1 VLIFLGDIA
10 ESRFRLDQRL
20 HAIREVVPN
29 VKDII
34 PHFVYFLECDELAPK
49 STGEAL
55 SKLLNTELFIFPQT
69 NTGGYPSI
77 TVIPRLGTIS
87 PWSSKATEIVK
98 KCNLIDL
105 NRIERGIQW
114 QIKDCSVEELTDIGS
129 FLHDPLTQ
137 SVLDHPQQFSSI
149 FESPKSQPLRT
160 VYSGNNG
167 KNALIKANQELGLAL
182 SESEVEYLLHEYRQ
196 LKRGPT
202 DAELMMFAQVNSEH
216 CRHKQFNAS
225 WVIDDQRQDHSLF
238 EMIKDTHRKN
248 GIGTLVAYDDNAA
261 VLEGGNSA
269 WFLSNHLTREYQCH
283 HEPADIV
290 AKVETHNHPTGISP
304 FPGAATGSGGEIRDE
319 GATGR
324 GGTPK
329 AGVTGFS
336 VSNLHIPGFDRA
348 WEISPSN
355 PKRLATPLEIM
366 IDAPLGAASFNNE
379 FGRPNIAGYF
389 RTLELATDE
398 DSTESR
404 CRWGYHKP
412 IMLAGGLGNIRRKH
426 VKKLPIPAGGLLIVL
441 GGPAMLIGLG
451 GGASSSRDSGDGTE
465 ALDFASVQ
473 RGNPEIQRRC
483 QEVLNSCISLGDQ
496 NPILSIHDVGAG
508 GLSNALPELVR
519 DSKCGAYID
528 LANINIA
535 DDSMS
540 PMEIWCN
547 EAQERYVLA
556 ILEDRVDDFSDIC
569 ERESCPYQI
578 VGRASKTNLLQ
589 VKDSRVPDNNL
600 INQQLDFP
608 NPVNVDMNFLF
619 KENSQ
624 LEIVC
629 NTQSKRSMCSSLK
642 NVDLAEAL
650 NRVIKLP
657 AVGDKSF
664 LINIG
669 DRSVG
674 GKIVRDPMVG
684 PWQVPVADVGVTSSD
699 FWGIS
704 GEAIAIGEKAP
715 IALVSPPSSGRM
727 AVAESLTNIAAA
739 SVKNLSSV
747 KLSANWMACTDQSGE
762 KAKLYETVRAVA
774 LELCPQLGISI
785 PVGKD
790 SLSMSSSWENSSINW
805 KVISPVTLAVTA
817 YAPITNIRKVW
828 TPTLTKQSDTSLMF
842 VDLAKGKQR
851 LSGSALT
858 QVFNAIGDETPDVES
873 VEILKNFFS
882 ATRILLNEGLG
893 LAYHDRSDGG
903 LIMVLLEMAFAGRVG
918 LEIDIGDENPI
929 SYLFNEELGFVL
941 QVSNTRMPNV
951 KAILKQYG
959 LEKYSNILGGVST
972 YHDHIRIYSG
982 KKLLFEENRAGL
994 HRKWSETS
1002 WAIQKMRDDPDCANE
1017 EYDRLLDLED
1027 PGLHSDS
1034 LPTKDNKNQNV
1045 FTSMNGKPK
1054 IAVLREQGVNGHLE
1068 MASAFFTAGFATY
1081 DVTMTDLSSGAQKL
1095 EDFNGLVACGGF
1107 SYGDVLGAGNGWA
1120 KSILYAPR
1128 LRDQFEGF
1136 FKKEDTFTFG
1146 VCNGCQMLSQLRD
1159 LIPGSEHWPHFIKN
1173 TSEQFE
1179 SRLVMVEIIESQS
1192 ILFKDL
1198 QGMRLPIVIAHGEG
1212 RTQYN
1217 DDDMDFLLREKKIS
1231 LRYIDNYDNPTEI
1244 YPLNPNGSEGGYTA
1258 FCSNDGRVTIMM
1270 PHPERMVR
1278 SITCSWIPD
1287 NWGQFS
1293 PWLKM
1298 FENARNFCF

>member
-1 VLIFLGDIA
+1 MLIFLGDIA

-20 HAIREVVPN
+20 RIIREIIPTI
-29 VKDII
+29 KDIV
-34 PHFVYFLECDELAPK
+34 PYFVYFLQCDERIPK
-49 STGEAL
+49 NIGDAL
-55 SKLLNTELFIFPQT
+55 SKLLNSELFVFRQT
-69 NTGGYPSI
+69 NGYGCQNI

-87 PWSSKATEIVK
+87 PWSSKATELIK

-105 NRIERGIQW
+105 NRIERGIHW
-114 QIKDCSVEELTDIGS
+114 QIEGCSVEEIKNITS

-137 SVLDHPQQFSSI
+137 SILDDPRQFSSI
-149 FESPKSQPLRT
+149 FQVPESRPLRT
-160 VYSGNNG
+160 VYSGNSG
-167 KNALIKANQELGLAL
+167 KNALVKANQELGLAM
-182 SESEVEYLLHEYRQ
+182 SDREVEYFLHEYNQ

-225 WVIDDQRQDHSLF
+225 WVIDGQRQDHSLF
-238 EMIKDTHRKN
+238 EMIKGTHARN
-248 GIGTLVAYDDNAA
+248 GSGTLVAYDDNAA

-269 WFLSNHLTREYQCH
+269 WFLPNDLTREYQCH
-283 HEPADIV
+283 YEPADIV

-324 GGTPK
+324 GGIPK

-336 VSNLHIPGFDRA
+336 VSNLHIPGFHRA
-348 WEISPSN
+348 WEILPSN

-389 RTLELATDE
+389 RTLEFMMEE
-398 DSTESR
+398 DSTKR
-404 CRWGYHKP
+404 RWGYHKP
-412 IMLAGGLGNIRRKH
+412 IMLAGGLGNIRRRH
-426 VKKLPIPAGGLLIVL
+426 VKKLPIPEGGLLVVL
-441 GGPAMLIGLG
+441 GGPGMLIGLG
-451 GGASSSRDSGDGTE
+451 GGASSSRDSGDGSE
-465 ALDFASVQ
+465 SLDFASVQ

-483 QEVLNSCISLGDQ
+483 QEVLNSCVFMGEK

-519 DSKCGAYID
+519 DSKRGAYID
-528 LANINIA
+528 LANLEIA
-535 DDSMS
+535 DEAMS

-556 ILEDRVDDFSDIC
+556 IREDRVNDFSDIC

-578 VGRASKTNLLQ
+578 VGRATKKNILE
-589 VKDSRVPDNNL
+589 VKDSRAPSKSLNNKNFEVPV
-600 INQQLDFP
+600 
-608 NPVNVDMNFLF
+608 PVNIDMNFLF

-624 LEIVC
+624 LEIIC
-629 NTQSKRSMCSSLK
+629 KTQPKPGKRGSLE
-642 NVDLAEAL
+642 NIDLVEAL

-657 AVGDKSF
+657 AVSDKSF

-674 GKIVRDPMVG
+674 GKVVRDPMVG

-715 IALVSPPSSGRM
+715 IALVNPSSSGRM
-727 AVAESLTNIAAA
+727 AVAESITNIAAA

-762 KAKLYETVRAVA
+762 KAKLYETVKAVA

-790 SLSMSSSWENSSINW
+790 SLSMSSYWKNNSINW
-805 KVISPVTLAVTA
+805 KVVSPVTLAVTA
-817 YAPITNIRKVW
+817 YAPITNIQKVW
-828 TPTLTKQSDTSLMF
+828 TPTLKKQSDTSLLF

-851 LSGSALT
+851 LSGSALS
-858 QVFNAIGDETPDVES
+858 QVFNFIGDETPDVES
-873 VEILKNFFS
+873 SELLRNFFS
-882 ATRILLNEGLG
+882 ATRILLEEHSV

-903 LIMVLLEMAFAGRVG
+903 LIMTLLEMAFAGRVG
-918 LEIDIGDENPI
+918 LKIDIGDENPNT
-929 SYLFNEELGFVL
+929 YLFNEELGFVL
-941 QVSNTRMPNV
+941 QAANNRLRNV
-951 KAILKQYG
+951 KATLKRYG
-959 LEKYSNILGGVST
+959 LEEYSHILGEIST
-972 YHDHIRIYSG
+972 DNNDIRIYSG
-982 KKLLFEENRAGL
+982 KKLLFKESRAIL

-1002 WAIQKMRDDPDCANE
+1002 WAIQKLRDDPSCADE

-1034 LPTKDNKNQNV
+1034 LPCEENIDKKIFVLTNE
-1045 FTSMNGKPK
+1045 KPK
-1054 IAVLREQGVNGHLE
+1054 IGVLREQGVNGHLE
-1068 MASAFFTAGFATY
+1068 MASAFFTAGFCSY
-1081 DVTMTDLSSGAQKL
+1081 DVTMTDLLSGAQKL
-1095 EDFNGLVACGGF
+1095 EDFDGLVACGGF

-1120 KSILYAPR
+1120 KSILYTPK
-1128 LRDQFEGF
+1128 LRDQFEKF
-1136 FKKEDTFTFG
+1136 FQKKDTFTFG
-1146 VCNGCQMLSQLRD
+1146 VCNGCQMLSELRD
-1159 LIPGSEHWPHFIKN
+1159 LIPGSEHWPYFIRN

-1179 SRLVMVEIIESQS
+1179 SRLVMVEIVQSQS
-1192 ILFKDL
+1192 IFFKGL

-1212 RTQYN
+1212 KTKYSHE
-1217 DDDMDFLLREKKIS
+1217 DIDCLLKDRKIS
-1231 LRYIDNYDNPTEI
+1231 LRYIDNYGTPTEI

-1258 FCSNDGRVTIMM
+1258 FCSSDGRVTIMM
-1270 PHPERMVR
+1270 PHPERVVR

-1293 PWLKM
+1293 PWLKI
-1298 FENARNFCF
+1298 FQNARDFCS